1 MDPDEKSF
9 ASNRKSGQCKSL
21 QALTSKTVYE
31 KISDK
36 LKAKTKDKELIH
48 KLKSNSHKSLKRS
61 KFDTPEKNPSPKA
74 YGEINRSPISA
85 ASLLMELNTPVPFPS
100 NLSLV
105 PKNQIYNLIKKGQ
118 PTSNH
123 INPILLTP
131 ILVGRK
137 KIKEGGKTPLVAR
150 SSSPIDGK
158 IIPESTKGNPF
169 QINLLKFATAKQVS
183 EKPKTQS
190 TKSEKTQT
198 NKAAEEQKILKL
210 KEIPPAIIIPI
221 HIDPKSVSKIEEI
234 LENQDIPEDGIKII
248 SPETTPEES
257 KMFYYNKLAQ
267 PSFGGEIFI
276 QVPEEEEPAFLSE
289 RHSYECESNQSLKF
303 DLDRPGAA
311 ISKQDSNEFVESHHS
326 SFAHETEKN
335 DIETQTEERPLPDM
349 LKCLNDSEIKLG
361 IKFISQIAQFM
372 KSFK

>member
-61 KFDTPEKNPSPKA
+61 KFDTPEKKPSPKA

-169 QINLLKFATAKQVS
+169 QINLLKFY
-183 EKPKTQS
+183 
-190 TKSEKTQT
+190 
-198 NKAAEEQKILKL
+198 KL
-210 KEIPPAIIIPI
+210 
-221 HIDPKSVSKIEEI
+221 
-234 LENQDIPEDGIKII
+234 
-248 SPETTPEES
+248 
-257 KMFYYNKLAQ
+257 
-267 PSFGGEIFI
+267 
-276 QVPEEEEPAFLSE
+276 
-289 RHSYECESNQSLKF
+289 
-303 DLDRPGAA
+303 
-311 ISKQDSNEFVESHHS
+311 
-326 SFAHETEKN
+326 
-335 DIETQTEERPLPDM
+335 
-349 LKCLNDSEIKLG
+349 
-361 IKFISQIAQFM
+361 
-372 KSFK
+372 